1 MRESRPS
8 TDDDHDTLL
17 GAGTRLVRL
26 ANSAARKQTSGGT
39 EQGKSEPSCAD
50 DPLRIANDLDSW
62 LEMFSGEPWTSDDSR
77 DETSVLVQADAST
90 TGDTADPG
98 PLAVDFDFDDCE
110 CDLGLY
116 DLRSAML
123 TVLPVFSSLA

>member
-8 TDDDHDTLL
+8 TDDDHETLL

-26 ANSAARKQTSGGT
+26 ANSAARQQTSVGDK
-39 EQGKSEPSCAD
+39 QGRSEPNCAD
-50 DPLRIANDLDSW
+50 DPLRLSNDLDSW

-77 DETSVLVQADAST
+77 DQTKVLAQADAST
-90 TGDTADPG
+90 TGNAADPG

-110 CDLGLY
+110 Y
-116 DLRSAML
+116 DARRAML